1 MNRIRW
7 EWWCVTWRQG
17 HPWHCGLSLSLFMCS
32 GEPCVWA
39 ALGRGP
45 RVEELKPPAKSRVSE
60 LGSESFSSASPQRLS
75 PGWQLDCRK
84 PWGRTTQLSAPR
96 FLTFRNC
103 AIINSPGFKLLDVEV
118 ICYVTIDKEYTDQIQ
133 NDKGGRVYRQKCH
146 FQGRTGETFLKY
158 NYIYLKSKEK
168 NDTQLWFLFF
178 SF

>member
-1 MNRIRW
+1 MWLGDKVIHGT
-7 EWWCVTWRQG
+7 VVS
-17 HPWHCGLSLSLFMCS
+17 LSLSSC
-32 GEPCVWA
+32 
-39 ALGRGP
+39 ALGSHVCEQPWGEVHVWRNWSLLP
-45 RVEELKPPAKSRVSE
+45 RAVWVNLEVNP
-60 LGSESFSSASPQRLS
+60 SAQRLS